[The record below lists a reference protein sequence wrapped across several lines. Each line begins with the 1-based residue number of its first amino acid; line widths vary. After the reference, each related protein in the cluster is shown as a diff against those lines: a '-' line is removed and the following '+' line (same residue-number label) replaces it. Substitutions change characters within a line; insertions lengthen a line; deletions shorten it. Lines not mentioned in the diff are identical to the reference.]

1 MQRYRV
7 VILIVLFG
15 ILPVAAAFVFALF
28 FLEEPEPAAEPAPV
42 AETAPAAEEAPP
54 PEPEPEPEP
63 EKARVL
69 AAVRPLP
76 VGSLLRA
83 EDLVGVDLDLDP
95 DAARRKYVTVGEDGD
110 DDAAAES
117 LRGYAVQQAT
127 PAGHPLTRR
136 AVVGPGQRGFLAA
149 VLEPGTRAVAI
160 EVGSATSQAGLIDP
174 GDRVDVI
181 LTAELP
187 ARDPGDSG
195 FIPDPDAPGPEPLRP
210 LAGGAPGEAEV
221 LARTI
226 VEDARVVA
234 IDRTTEGVGGPLP
247 YGEEEEEVSRGGI
260 TTATLEVLP
269 GEDDRLVLG
278 GRVGRLSLAVRSL
291 RAASLAGPGGPPA
304 GRRRV
309 PGRGPGDSTPTVNLR
324 EILRPRPAV
333 SVRPPPKGPTFEDV
347 AALEDRLL
355 TKFGS
360 VEDRLLAEFGSM
372 EESLRA
378 AMAAEEEAREPPR
391 EPIRVVRIFR
401 GSAPAERV
409 CFRAGAASS
418 CPDRWG
424 GEASFDGGAP
434 PGAVPSSGL
443 PLHDT
448 ERSPE

>member
-28 FLEEPEPAAEPAPV
+28 FLEEPGPAAEPAPV
-42 AETAPAAEEAPP
+42 AETAPVAEEPPP

-83 EDLVGVDLDLDP
+83 DDLVGVDLDLDP
-95 DAARRKYVTVGEDGD
+95 DAARRKYVAVGEDGD

-117 LRGYAVQQAT
+117 LRGYAIQEAV
-127 PAGHPLTRR
+127 PAGHPLGRR
-136 AVVGPGQRGFLAA
+136 AVVGPGQRGFLAV

-187 ARDPGDSG
+187 ARDPGDTG
-195 FIPDPDAPGPEPLRP
+195 FIPDPDAPEPGIPRP
-210 LAGGAPGEAEV
+210 LAGGSPGEAEV

-234 IDRTTEGVGGPLP
+234 IDRTTEGVGGPRP
-247 YGEEEEEVSRGGI
+247 YGEGEEVSRGGI

-278 GRVGRLSLAVRSL
+278 GRVGRLSLVIRSL
-291 RAASLAGPGGPPA
+291 RSASLAGPGGPLA

-333 SVRPPPKGPTFEDV
+333 SVRPPPRGPTFEDM
-347 AALEDRLL
+347 AAL
-355 TKFGS
+355 
-360 VEDRLLAEFGSM
+360 EDRLLAEFGSM

-378 AMAAEEEAREPPR
+378 AAAAEEEAREPLQ
-391 EPIRVVRIFR
+391 EPTQVVRIFR

-424 GEASFDGGAP
+424 GEESFDGSPP
-434 PGAVPSSGL
+434 PGAVPSPGL
-443 PLHDT
+443 PLHDH
-448 ERSPE
+448 EGSPE